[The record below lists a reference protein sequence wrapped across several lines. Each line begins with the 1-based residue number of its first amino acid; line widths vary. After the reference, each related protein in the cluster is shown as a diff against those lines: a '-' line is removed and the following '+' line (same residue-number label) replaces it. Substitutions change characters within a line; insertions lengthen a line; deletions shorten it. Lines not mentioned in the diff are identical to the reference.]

1 MRTKRA
7 ILTYLS
13 DLIPQI
19 LLAIIGLVKA
29 AYFVGNLG
37 TAVNGLYSL
46 YSQIMMYLTL
56 VDGGLSSAILYR
68 LYKPIAENDV
78 NRISSILSGSR
89 RIFQIIGIVIFAG
102 GVVVSFFIPVF
113 IKDNPF
119 EFIYLQTTFMLYLIS
134 SVISYF
140 TIANK
145 TIFEAYQR
153 KYVTNTITQII
164 SITKGIIETILI
176 MQGFGLYAIIGLL
189 GVSNLTTSL
198 IIYLLSKKD
207 YPNINFNCRKKS
219 YEILSDVK
227 HLLVHKI
234 GTLIAYNI
242 DIVLVSKMINI
253 QTAAIYTAYTYI
265 VDNITNIVGKL
276 TASAIAG
283 VGDLISS
290 EKERCY
296 DIFKEFNSLSF
307 YLGTIICIPLFYVIN
322 PFIQIWHK
330 GRIETTSLIALMFV
344 LNLLYYI
351 IRMPLITFVNS
362 AGLFKET
369 KICPIIESVINLTL
383 SIILVQIIGLPG
395 LLIGTFVAYIC
406 SDYCIRPV
414 LIYKHIFEKKVK
426 SYYIEN
432 FVYIGIFIVL
442 AFAMSFIVSYFPM
455 NTYISWFLSS
465 LFLFAV
471 NAGLALIAY
480 LLFKKAYFFARVK
493 KMLQLILKKKGA

>member
-19 LLAIIGLVKA
+19 LLAIIGLVKS

-37 TAVNGLYSL
+37 TALNGLYSL

-68 LYKPIAENDV
+68 LYKPIAENDEK
-78 NRISSILSGSR
+78 RISSILSGSR
-89 RIFQIIGIVIFAG
+89 RIFQIIGVVIFIIGIGA
-102 GVVVSFFIPVF
+102 SFFIPVF
-113 IKDNPF
+113 INDNPF
-119 EFIYLQTTFMLYLIS
+119 DFFYLQSTFILYLFS

-140 TIANK
+140 TITNK

-153 KYVTNTITQII
+153 KYIPNTVTQII

-176 MQGFGLYAIIGLL
+176 MQGFELYAIIGLL
-189 GVSNLTTSL
+189 GISNLITSF
-198 IIYLLSKKD
+198 IIYVLSKKD
-207 YPNINFNCRKKS
+207 YPNINFKAKEKS
-219 YEILSDVK
+219 FEILADVK
-227 HLLVHKI
+227 HLLVHKV
-234 GTLIAYNI
+234 GTLVAYNI

-290 EKERCY
+290 EKERSY

-307 YLGTIICIPLFYVIN
+307 FLGTIICIPLFYVVN
-322 PFIQIWHK
+322 PFIQIWHS
-330 GRIETTSLIALMFV
+330 GRIATTPLIALMFV

-369 KICPIIESVINLTL
+369 KICPILESIINLCL

-395 LLIGTFVAYIC
+395 LLIGTFIAYLC

-426 SYYIEN
+426 LYYMEN
-432 FVYIGIFIVL
+432 FVYIGIIIVLAVAMGFVVPYFPMDNYVSWFCSSVVLFGINAVLALVAFIVL
-442 AFAMSFIVSYFPM
+442 
-455 NTYISWFLSS
+455 
-465 LFLFAV
+465 
-471 NAGLALIAY
+471 
-480 LLFKKAYFFARVK
+480 KKAYFFDRVK
-493 KMLQLILKKKGA
+493 RMIQYILKRKGA